1 MIGEELL
8 RSRVLIVDDERQ
20 SVTLLERFLERQGY
34 VDVHAMTDSRQ
45 MLTRFDEL
53 RPDLVILDL
62 HMPYVSG
69 LAILEFIR
77 AGVVPE
83 AFLPVLVLTG
93 DASVEVRH
101 RALAVGAS
109 DFLTKPLDLFEA
121 GYRIRN
127 LLHARYLHT
136 ELERRN
142 GVLEQRVAE
151 RTREL
156 RDAQLD
162 ILERLARIA
171 EHTDEDAGRHCR
183 RVGELSA
190 RIAAL
195 MGLPAERVVL
205 LQKAA
210 QLHDVGKIGLPESIR
225 AKPGILTEAELVVMR
240 THTLVGEGIL
250 GDGATELVRLAATIA
265 AGHHERWDGEGYPR
279 GLRGEEI
286 PLEARIVAVADYFD
300 ALAHD
305 RPWRPA
311 WPVERIIGEIR
322 AQRGRRFDPEVVT
335 AFLKLPLRPVAP
347 GAAEAVAVG

>member
-1 MIGEELL
+1 ML

-34 VDVHAMTDSRQ
+34 TDVHALTDSRQ
-45 MLTRFDEL
+45 ILTRFDEI

-62 HMPYVSG
+62 HMPNVSG
-69 LAILEFIR
+69 LAALEFIR
-77 AGVVPE
+77 AGELPDS
-83 AFLPVLVLTG
+83 FLPVLALTG
-93 DASVEVRH
+93 DASVELRH
-101 RALAVGAS
+101 RALELGAN

-121 GYRIRN
+121 AYRVRN
-127 LLHARYLHT
+127 LLHARYLHG

-151 RTREL
+151 RTWEL

-183 RVGELSA
+183 QVGELSG

-195 MGLPAERVVL
+195 MGLPPERVAL

-210 QLHDVGKIGLPESIR
+210 QLHDVGKIGLPEAIR
-225 AKPGILTEAELVVMR
+225 AKAGILTDEEMEAMR
-240 THTLVGEGIL
+240 AHTLVGERIL
-250 GDGATELVRLAATIA
+250 GDGATELVRLAAAIA
-265 AGHHERWDGEGYPR
+265 AGHHEQWDGAGYPR

-286 PLEARIVAVADYFD
+286 PLEARIVAVADFYD

-311 WPVERIIGEIR
+311 WRVERIIDEIR
-322 AQRGRRFDPEVVT
+322 RQRGRRFDPEVVL
-335 AFLKLPLRPVAP
+335 AFLKLPLRHAT
-347 GAAEAVAVG
+347 AEQPEYATVE